1 MSGGDIRNAVLKA
14 ALAAAIEPG
23 PDADKAIYQRHLD
36 EGIRDVIAGKRVM
49 QQSLTRPPEIAQ
61 AEELVNALRTSPV
74 RLEPILIASLI
85 LGFTA
90 LVVALVA
97 LLR

>member
-1 MSGGDIRNAVLKA
+1 M
-14 ALAAAIEPG
+14 
-23 PDADKAIYQRHLD
+23 
-36 EGIRDVIAGKRVM
+36 IAGKRVM

-74 RLEPILIASLI
+74 RFEPILIASLI